1 MDRRV
6 LDLISTKFLTK
17 KLSTEVELENLI
29 NNNLKD
35 SLAVVSDEI
44 MLKVRELREISSDIS
59 TWENIVT
66 QLTKSKENI
75 VAGAKRS
82 SVVGGYLK
90 NPVDKPYACK

>member
-35 SLAVVSDEI
+35 SLTVVSDEI

-66 QLTKSKENI
+66 QLTKSKENNN
-75 VAGAKRS
+75 K
-82 SVVGGYLK
+82 
-90 NPVDKPYACK
+90 

>member
-29 NNNLKD
+29 NNNVKD
-35 SLAVVSDEI
+35 SPTVVSDEI
-44 MLKVRELREISSDIS
+44 MLKVRELKEISSDMT

-66 QLTKSKENI
+66 QLTKSKENNN
-75 VAGAKRS
+75 K
-82 SVVGGYLK
+82 
-90 NPVDKPYACK
+90 